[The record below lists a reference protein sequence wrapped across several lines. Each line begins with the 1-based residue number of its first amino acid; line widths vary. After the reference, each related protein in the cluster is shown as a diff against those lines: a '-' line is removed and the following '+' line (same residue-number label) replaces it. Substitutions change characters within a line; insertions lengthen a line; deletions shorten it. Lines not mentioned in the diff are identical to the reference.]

1 MSHSRVQNWNRFGL
15 RDATLRQVEF
25 DRREYTANGSGINLA
40 SRLCDERR
48 EKISGSGLKPST
60 GTGRPVAHSLAWAR
74 GALLDEIWYQF
85 ENLTRSLRVSVTFSV
100 RLTGPPL

>member
-1 MSHSRVQNWNRFGL
+1 MSRSRVRHWNRFGL
-15 RDATLRQVEF
+15 RDARPGRVRAPSRIHRQ
-25 DRREYTANGSGINLA
+25 RQRINLA
-40 SRLCDERR
+40 WRLCDERR

-60 GTGRPVAHSLAWAR
+60 GTGRLVAHSLAWAR